1 MLGVGSWGLGVGSIA
16 FTFQSEYFIGMNIRF
31 WKSGTLLAL
40 LALAVSPTL
49 ATAQTSATSAPEGFG
64 IGIVVGDPS
73 GITASLPIGATNSL
87 NFTAGYGIS
96 HHEANL
102 TLLGNYVWHERELV
116 TVDAGKVSLY
126 YGPGAR
132 VRLAKV
138 TEVGLGVT
146 LGIDY
151 LLETAPL
158 QIYLEICPGINIV
171 PNTNMDATA
180 GLGARYFF

>member
-1 MLGVGSWGLGVGSIA
+1 MGKQTGVV
-16 FTFQSEYFIGMNIRF
+16 FFFQSEYFIAMNIPF
-31 WKSGTLLAL
+31 WKSGILLAL
-40 LALAVSPTL
+40 LAFAITPTL
-49 ATAQTSATSAPEGFG
+49 ATAQAPEGFG
-64 IGIVVGDPS
+64 IGIVVGEPS

-87 NFTAGYGIS
+87 NLTAGYGLS

-126 YGPGAR
+126 YGPGVR
-132 VRLAKV
+132 VLLAEAA
-138 TEVGLGVT
+138 EVGLGVT

-151 LLETAPL
+151 LVETAPL

-171 PNTNMDATA
+171 PNTNMNATA